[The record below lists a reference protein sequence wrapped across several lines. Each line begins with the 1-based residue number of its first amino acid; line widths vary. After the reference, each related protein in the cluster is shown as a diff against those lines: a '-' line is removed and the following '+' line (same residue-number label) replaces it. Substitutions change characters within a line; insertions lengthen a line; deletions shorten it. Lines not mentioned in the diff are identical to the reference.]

1 MQKKEVCW
9 NITTR
14 CNQGCKYCHRFLGI
28 NDLCYEENER
38 ILDNLI
44 KDGITDI
51 TWTGGKALLYPN
63 LNSLLK
69 KAKENGIN
77 NKLITNGM
85 LLAQNDEIKEICNY
99 LDSLTLSI
107 DSTDN
112 EINAELGR
120 GVNHYNNINTILEYV
135 KDKEKTTQKADS
147 LEAAIDYAM
156 NRTKTEQAVFEDTIG
171 CTNENAYEDMLATK
185 KRFHK
190 MGGVE
195 GYHLVQSFAEG
206 EVTPELAHLIGQ
218 ELADRLLKGQFEVVI
233 TTHLNTRHYHNHIV
247 WNSVSMVD
255 GHKYHSNAK
264 SYYTEIRKISDDLCR
279 KYGLSIIES
288 NQKKSIPY
296 VQWKAEQEGKP
307 TWRMAIRLDIR
318 ESVQES
324 YSWSQFLKE
333 MEKRGYTWKLNRKY
347 ISLKAPGME
356 RYIRLRSL
364 GKNYSEEEIRG
375 QILQPKVKRVY
386 QKAVQIHPK
395 KKLTG
400 IQALYYSYLY
410 QMGVLPKR
418 PKRSPYAV
426 REDIRKLDRRI
437 EQIEFLLKHD
447 IITREQL
454 AAYREPLQKQIA
466 ELMKERRRLYRNGGR
481 ETGEE
486 RLSEINEELKRLRKE
501 VRMTVQIEKHSLEI
515 EARLQEAEEQSQN
528 EKRVEDK
535 ERMQK
540 SQEVR

>member
-1 MQKKEVCW
+1 MAVTSIWSIKGWIGKV
-9 NITTR
+9 
-14 CNQGCKYCHRFLGI
+14 I
-28 NDLCYEENER
+28 NYAENP
-38 ILDNLI
+38 D
-44 KDGITDI
+44 KT
-51 TWTGGKALLYPN
+51 
-63 LNSLLK
+63 
-69 KAKENGIN
+69 KENNEGQIAEDQSRSTQGLN
-77 NKLITNGM
+77 DVITY
-85 LLAQNDEIKEICNY
+85 AV
-99 LDSLTLSI
+99 
-107 DSTDN
+107 
-112 EINAELGR
+112 NAEKTRLRQSKSMEMEVVGESEELMEQYVS
-120 GVNHYNNINTILEYV
+120 GVNCAP
-135 KDKEKTTQKADS
+135 TTAR
-147 LEAAIDYAM
+147 EEMI
-156 NRTKTEQAVFEDTIG
+156 AV
-171 CTNENAYEDMLATK
+171 K
-185 KRFHK
+185 KRFGKEDGIVAFH
-190 MGGVE
+190 
-195 GYHLVQSFAEG
+195 GYQSFAPG
-206 EVTPELAHLIGQ
+206 ECNPAMAHEIGKKLAEELWGSQYQVLI
-218 ELADRLLKGQFEVVI
+218 A
-233 TTHLNTRHYHNHIV
+233 THLDKANHLHNHFV
-247 WNSVSMVD
+247 VNSVSFIDGKRYHRTNQDYRDMRMV
-255 GHKYHSNAK
+255 
-264 SYYTEIRKISDDLCR
+264 SDRLC
-279 KYGLSIIES
+279 KEYQLSVVRQPE
-288 NQKKSIPY
+288 QGKGKHY
-296 VQWKAEQEGKP
+296 VEWQAEQEGKP
-307 TWRMAIRLDIR
+307 TWRTAIRLDIR

-324 YSWSQFLKE
+324 YSWLQFLKE

-515 EARLQEAEEQSQN
+515 EAKLQKAEEQSQN

>member
-1 MQKKEVCW
+1 MAYTSVLPV
-9 NITTR
+9 
-14 CNQGCKYCHRFLGI
+14 HR
-28 NDLCYEENER
+28 
-38 ILDNLI
+38 LDR
-44 KDGITDI
+44 
-51 TWTGGKALLYPN
+51 
-63 LNSLLK
+63 
-69 KAKENGIN
+69 
-77 NKLITNGM
+77 
-85 LLAQNDEIKEICNY
+85 
-99 LDSLTLSI
+99 SI
-107 DSTDN
+107 
-112 EINAELGR
+112 
-120 GVNHYNNINTILEYV
+120 EYV
-135 KDKEKTTQKADS
+135 KDRAKTTKSAGS
-147 LEAAIDYAM
+147 LEEAIDYAL
-156 NRTKTEQAVFEDTIG
+156 NREKMEQTIFEDAIG
-171 CTNENAYEDMLATK
+171 CTCENAYVDMVKTK
-185 KRFHK
+185 ERFHK
-190 MGGVE
+190 KEGVQ

-206 EVTPELAHLIGQ
+206 EVSPELAYLIGQ
-218 ELADRLLKGQFEVVI
+218 ELAEQLLKGQYEVVI
-233 TTHLNTRHYHNHIV
+233 TTHLNTKHYHNHLV

-255 GHKYHSNAK
+255 GRKYHSNAK
-264 SYYTEIRKISDDLCR
+264 SYFTEVRQISDQLCR
-279 KYGLSIIES
+279 KYGLSVIQT
-288 NQKKSIPY
+288 NQGKAMHY
-296 VQWKAEQEGKP
+296 AQWKAEAEGKP
-307 TWRMAIRLDIR
+307 TWRTATRMDIR
-318 ESVQES
+318 EAIGVSFS
-324 YSWSQFLKE
+324 RSQFVRE
-333 MEKRGYTWKLNRKY
+333 MEKRGYAWKLNRKY
-347 ISLKAPGME
+347 PSLKTPGME